1 MSNDVSPA
9 GARPDSL
16 ASSQAYKPPHIQET
30 NGSNIPPNMNAA
42 GVGFDRL
49 ATDKPRAAV
58 GATSTSLEQQPFN
71 ASADKATAED
81 KLAFEGDQRERKE
94 NLREAIENL
103 NNLAVINGRSLNFS
117 IDQELNR
124 QIITVSNKETG
135 EVVRQIPTEVVL
147 RVAHSIE
154 DLKGLLL
161 DEEA

>member
-1 MSNDVSPA
+1 
-9 GARPDSL
+9 
-16 ASSQAYKPPHIQET
+16 
-30 NGSNIPPNMNAA
+30 MNATGA
-42 GVGFDRL
+42 GFDGI
-49 ATDKPRAAV
+49 ATDKPQAAE
-58 GATSTSLEQQPFN
+58 GATGTSLEQQLFN
-71 ASADKATAED
+71 ASADEATAEN
-81 KLAFEGDQRERKE
+81 KLARASDQQERKE

-103 NNLAVINGRSLNFS
+103 NNLAAKTARSLNFT

-135 EVVRQIPTEVVL
+135 EVVRQIPTDVVL